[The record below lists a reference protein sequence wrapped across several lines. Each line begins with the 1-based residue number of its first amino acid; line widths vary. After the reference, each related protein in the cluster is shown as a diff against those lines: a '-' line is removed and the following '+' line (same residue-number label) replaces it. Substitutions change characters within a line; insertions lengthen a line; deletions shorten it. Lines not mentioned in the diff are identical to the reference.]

1 MFDQLLPQSLDNR
14 YRGHRLGIWL
24 FGLVVLV
31 KVAQSLAVIF
41 NGASVITSADGIPL
55 DTYAPASAQTVVA
68 VWALSGL
75 YRLVFAT
82 LCVLVWVRYRA
93 AIPLLF
99 ALLALEHVGRQLVLH
114 FNPLVRT
121 GSPPGPLVHLVV
133 FVLTIVGLA
142 LSLRR
147 RGDREGEASA

>member
-1 MFDQLLPQSLDNR
+1 MFDQFLPKSLDNR

-24 FGLVVLV
+24 FGVVVFV
-31 KVAQSLAVIF
+31 KLAQSLAVIF
-41 NGASVITSADGIPL
+41 NGASVITSADGVPL
-55 DTYAPASAQTVVA
+55 ATYPPASAQTVVA

-82 LCVLVWVRYRA
+82 LCVLACVRYRA

-114 FNPLVRT
+114 FLPVVRA
-121 GSPPGPLVHLVV
+121 GSPPGPIVHLVL
-133 FVLTIVGLA
+133 FVLTILGLA
-142 LSLRR
+142 LSLWN
-147 RGDREGEASA
+147 RGDRRVGG